1 MKRNVILFYVGFG
14 LLLSL
19 FVISSCEEKETPEP
33 DPVATSI
40 NLVSGNSQAAEVQ
53 SMLTNP
59 IEVMVKDQDGKA
71 FKGAKV
77 GFTTTQGTVSSAILT
92 TDAAGKAKA
101 TWTLGAEEGAQKLT
115 ITAFKADGQTA
126 LSGSPITVKATAIG
140 MEAASVELV
149 SGDNQIADIET
160 ELTDSVKVII
170 KDKKGNVFPGAK
182 VSFEVAEGSVSSASK
197 TTVADGTAAV
207 KWTLGSSS
215 GEQTL
220 TIKVFKSDG
229 TTALTGSPLSVKAT
243 ATKDEAESIELVS
256 GSGQTA
262 NVETVLADSVKVL
275 VKDQNGNAF
284 SGATVNFEVSEGSL
298 SSASKTTD
306 SDGYASV
313 KWTLGSTEG
322 TQTLTITSFKADGT
336 TPLTGSPVDVQA
348 TAKLAP
354 EAESISLHSGGDQIA
369 EVGKVLPM
377 EIVFHVTDQYSQS
390 FEGAVVNFTVEEG
403 SVSVSSATTDEQG
416 FARVQ
421 WNLGST
427 EGTQTM
433 TVTAFKADGTTSLT
447 GSPITVTATAGLPK
461 ATTIELITGADQS
474 GMASV
479 TLPQEIRV
487 LVKDQKGAPFY
498 GESVTYTVTE
508 GLVNDTY
515 GSGLTKS
522 VITTTAGES
531 FITWTLGATIGTQT
545 LTVSAFKEDG
555 TTPLDDSPI
564 TVTATS
570 KTTPDNVTDIDGN
583 VYPVVKIGSQV
594 WMAENLKVTHYPN
607 NDAIQLVTDNTAWI
621 NLGDN
626 GDAYCYYNND
636 ANGEAAIY
644 GALYTWSAAMHG
656 ASAVNDGVSSVQG
669 ACPDGWHIPSGSE
682 WNALFDYIGTYNQGG
697 QIKEAGTAHWKS
709 PNTGANN
716 SSGFTALPG
725 GTRVDGATDFWQLNE
740 RGYWWSTY
748 SSSGDK
754 AFSHYLRYDKDYT
767 GGYNASKNRGFSV
780 RCVMN

>member
-1 MKRNVILFYVGFG
+1 MM
-14 LLLSL
+14 SL

-53 SMLTNP
+53 SLLTNP

-77 GFTTTQGTVSSAILT
+77 SFTTTQGTVSSTTLT
-92 TDAAGKAKA
+92 TDAAGKAK
-101 TWTLGAEEGAQKLT
+101 TLWTLGADVGSQKLT

-126 LSGSPITVKATAIG
+126 LSGSPIIITATATASVT
-140 MEAASVELV
+140 EASSVELV
-149 SGDNQIADIET
+149 SGNNQTADINT
-160 ELTDSVKVII
+160 ELSDSVKVVV
-170 KDKKGNVFPGAK
+170 KDKNGDVFSGAT
-182 VSFEVAEGSVSSASK
+182 VHFEVAEGSVSSASK
-197 TTVADGTAAV
+197 STAKDGTAAV

-215 GEQTL
+215 GEQAL

-243 ATKDEAESIELVS
+243 ATKDEAASIELVS
-256 GSGQTA
+256 GSWQTA

-284 SGATVNFEVSEGSL
+284 PGATVNFEVAEGSL
-298 SSASKTTD
+298 SSASKTTGT
-306 SDGYASV
+306 DGYVSV
-313 KWTLGSTEG
+313 QWTLGSTEG

-336 TPLTGSPVDVQA
+336 TPLTGSPLEVKA

-354 EAESISLHSGGDQIA
+354 EAESISINLGGDQIA
-369 EVGKVLPM
+369 EAGKALPM
-377 EIVFHVTDQYSQS
+377 NVVFRVYDQYSKA

-416 FARVQ
+416 FAKVQ
-421 WNLGST
+421 WTLGST
-427 EGTQTM
+427 EGTQVM
-433 TVTAFKADGTTSLT
+433 TVTAFKADGTTPLT
-447 GSPITVTATAGLPK
+447 GSPMTVTATAGLPK
-461 ATTIELITGADQS
+461 ATTIELINGADQS
-474 GMASV
+474 GVASA

-498 GESVTYTVTE
+498 GEKVIYTVTE
-508 GLVNDTY
+508 GSVKDSY
-515 GSGLTKS
+515 GSALSKTT
-522 VITTTAGES
+522 ITGMNGES

-555 TTPLDDSPI
+555 TTPLDGSPI
-564 TVTATS
+564 SVTATS

-583 VYPVVKIGSQV
+583 VYSVVKIGSQV

-607 NDAIQLVTDNTAWI
+607 NDAIPLVTDNAAWI

-626 GDAYCYYNND
+626 GDAYCYYNNN

-669 ACPDGWHIPSGSE
+669 ACPDGWHMPSKLDWST
-682 WNALFDYIGTYNQGG
+682 LSDYIGSYNQGG
-697 QIKEAGTAHWKS
+697 KMKEAGTAHWKT

-740 RGYWWSTY
+740 RGYWWTTY

-754 AFSHYLRYDKDYT
+754 AVSFYLRYDKDSGI